1 MVGNDNRFDSFRQHA
16 EDFVCKVLPNSPYT
30 STQYTKGEAGLFVG
44 FPLNWL
50 FWDHLYIYISTIAG
64 GLIYKLPEENLQY
77 VTSITSLLTTYA
89 KYMASKKHTFNC
101 GSLLVTE
108 KTIRSVAK
116 RQVNPFYVI

>member
-1 MVGNDNRFDSFRQHA
+1 MS
-16 EDFVCKVLPNSPYT
+16 SIY
-30 STQYTKGEAGLFVG
+30 
-44 FPLNWL
+44 LNYL
-50 FWDHLYIYISTIAG
+50 SITG

-108 KTIRSVAK
+108 KTIRILAK
-116 RQVNPFYVI
+116 RQVNLSHLINRTSKLL